1 MKVLDLAHDSAGPY
15 YEFSVDNLQRREY
28 PLWGDQSFWVSV
40 KPGTHI
46 DPRVAEFIRFVLS
59 RNGQKLVMDD
69 GKYLPLPAE
78 VVKVEL
84 DRLAA
89 LEAHG
94 EDREH

>member
-1 MKVLDLAHDSAGPY
+1 
-15 YEFSVDNLQRREY
+15 
-28 PLWGDQSFWVSV
+28 
-40 KPGTHI
+40 
-46 DPRVAEFIRFVLS
+46 
-59 RNGQKLVMDD
+59 MDD